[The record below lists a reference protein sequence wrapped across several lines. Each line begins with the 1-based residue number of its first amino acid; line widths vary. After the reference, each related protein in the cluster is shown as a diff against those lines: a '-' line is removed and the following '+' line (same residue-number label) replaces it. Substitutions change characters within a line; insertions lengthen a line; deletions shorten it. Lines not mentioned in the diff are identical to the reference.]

1 MVTTLV
7 LMDAPFDDVVGR
19 MAKLVELF
27 EEGGDA
33 EVDTNVKFRYDT
45 NVSNVS
51 NVTHVLL
58 FDVEVYL
65 GLKRMLGI

>member
-51 NVTHVLL
+51 NVLL

>member
-1 MVTTLV
+1 MFIFHSKTQRFHIIHLQS
-7 LMDAPFDDVVGR
+7 DSI
-19 MAKLVELF
+19 
-27 EEGGDA
+27 GD
-33 EVDTNVKFRYDT
+33 NVKFRYDT

-51 NVTHVLL
+51 NVLL